1 MGKIRVENSAVLQR
15 KSHGIRRGENRRGGA
30 NENLFT
36 FCENERKRSVRY
48 ERLRIITIG
57 FFAVTEIY
65 VA

>member
-15 KSHGIRRGENRRGGA
+15 KSMVFARERIRMGSERE
-30 NENLFT
+30 LFY
-36 FCENERKRSVRY
+36 FLCENERKRSIRY

-57 FFAVTEIY
+57 FFAVTEIC